1 MRGDAGTV
9 EAHLADLRDNAP
21 QSLASYVA
29 LARATLGRAV
39 TDGRLLPIRALKINE
54 LLDAA
59 VADAPAHQWAQE
71 QQSAQQVRR

>member
-1 MRGDAGTV
+1 MSGFHLDPDA
-9 EAHLADLRDNAP
+9 L
-21 QSLASYVA
+21 
-29 LARATLGRAV
+29 RAV